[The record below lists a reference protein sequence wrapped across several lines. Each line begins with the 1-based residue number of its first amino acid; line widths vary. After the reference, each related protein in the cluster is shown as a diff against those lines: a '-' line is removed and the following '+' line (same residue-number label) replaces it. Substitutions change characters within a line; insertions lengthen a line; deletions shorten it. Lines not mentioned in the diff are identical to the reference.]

1 MNGLWKCHQQTR
13 KVSSLLGLE
22 PGSHILLDVVDLT
35 GELRLERFLFRL
47 NDFDGLH
54 LHPAH
59 VCISSRMY
67 PSSITASSRSRRLS
81 SKALPMFFLAASW
94 CLQISFHA
102 DAKSVQ
108 IVCAG
113 AFAVL
118 SGIRGYTFARRTHL
132 SFEDPVK
139 MKLN

>member
-59 VCISSRMY
+59 VCISSRMH
-67 PSSITASSRSRRLS
+67 PSSITASSRSRRFS
-81 SKALPMFFLAASW
+81 SKALPMFLLAASW
-94 CLQISFHA
+94 YLQSTFHA
-102 DAKSVQ
+102 DTKSVQ
-108 IVCAG
+108 IVCQG

-118 SGIRGYTFARRTHL
+118 SSIVL
-132 SFEDPVK
+132 SDFRIWISLCFE
-139 MKLN
+139 